1 MNVRRTPVA
10 LALSMI
16 SAATLVA
23 CTTDEP
29 ATPAPSPV
37 ASSPAASSPAAPST
51 SSSPAT
57 DAVSIDISIS
67 NGRVNPNGS
76 KIDVKR
82 GQTVVLNVTSDQDD
96 EIHVHTSDGYELEVK
111 AGKPAQGEF
120 VVTEPGR
127 FEIESHHLEKIIVI
141 LNVR

>member
-1 MNVRRTPVA
+1 MSVRRTPVA

-16 SAATLVA
+16 SAAALVS
-23 CTTDEP
+23 CTTAEP

-37 ASSPAASSPAAPST
+37 ASSPAAPST

-111 AGKPAQGEF
+111 AGKPVRGQF

>member
-10 LALSMI
+10 LAVSMI
-16 SAATLVA
+16 SAAALVS

-29 ATPAPSPV
+29 ATPAPSAA
-37 ASSPAASSPAAPST
+37 ASSPVPGSPAAPSP

-57 DAVSIDISIS
+57 DAVTIDISIS

-82 GQTVVLNVTSDQDD
+82 GQNVVLNVTSDQDD

-111 AGKPAQGEF
+111 AGKAAQGKF